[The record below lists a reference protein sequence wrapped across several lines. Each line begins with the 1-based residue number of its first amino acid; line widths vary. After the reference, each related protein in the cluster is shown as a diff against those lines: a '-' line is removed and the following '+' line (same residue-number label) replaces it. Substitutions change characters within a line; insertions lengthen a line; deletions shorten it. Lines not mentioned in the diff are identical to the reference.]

1 MDVNVQAAVEAQIL
15 GANMRGMISKTTDE
29 KDEQHQ
35 TTVEFLVMPSA
46 LYKNEPITVAKV
58 VKEINKLIYEIE
70 HNAKADE
77 KTEIPEKVN
86 ETQIQGALDIVGLK
100 DVSLTFVQTFIHY
113 KSVKVD
119 DPASQSTTK
128 AQKEISK
135 LMEYAIGIHIQGGN
149 PSTAD
154 FSFLEIRDVYINV
167 WDTTNQ
173 KVLESMKIW
182 TPEQLEQK

>member
-1 MDVNVQAAVEAQIL
+1 M
-15 GANMRGMISKTTDE
+15 
-29 KDEQHQ
+29 
-35 TTVEFLVMPSA
+35 
-46 LYKNEPITVAKV
+46 
-58 VKEINKLIYEIE
+58 
-70 HNAKADE
+70 
-77 KTEIPEKVN
+77 
-86 ETQIQGALDIVGLK
+86 
-100 DVSLTFVQTFIHY
+100 QTFIHY

-167 WDTTNQ
+167 WDTT
-173 KVLESMKIW
+173 KYW
-182 TPEQLEQK
+182 RA